1 MISLYIMSQFVHLHV
16 HTEYSLL
23 DGVAS
28 ISTLVDKAMA
38 DGMPGMAITDHGN
51 MFGIKEYFNYVN
63 KKNGKTLGAIKDAK
77 KALEG
82 QDMDAIQA
90 AGDKLQEV
98 GHKLAEVVYSSA
110 QDGAAQTGSADDD
123 VVDADYEVVDDDDSN
138 N

>member
-1 MISLYIMSQFVHLHV
+1 MISRYIMSQFVHLHV

-38 DGMPGMAITDHGN
+38 DGMLGMAITDHGN

-77 KALEG
+77 KALEKAEA
-82 QDMDAIQA
+82 D
-90 AGDKLQEV
+90 GDSEAVATAEAEIAKLQKKIFKPIFGTFYIFSKV
-98 GHKLAEVVYSSA
+98 RPAAL
-110 QDGAAQTGSADDD
+110 DGQTGCM
-123 VVDADYEVVDDDDSN
+123 V
-138 N
+138 